1 MMIHFLPKYVRSVL
15 SGKKRATVRLG
26 RKGVKPGMTVYLAV
40 GGRPFA
46 KAKVVKV
53 SHKKLKEL
61 SPEEIKKEGYS
72 SFKELLRELREIY
85 PVISPEDE
93 VTYIEWRILEK

>member
-1 MMIHFLPKYVRSVL
+1 MMLHFLPHYVKDIL

-26 RKGVKPGMTVYLAV
+26 RKGVKKGMVIYLSA

-46 KAKVVKV
+46 RARVVRVKYG
-53 SHKKLKEL
+53 KLKEL
-61 SPEEIKKEGYS
+61 GPQEIKAEGYS
-72 SFKELLRELREIY
+72 SFSELLRELRKIY

-93 VTYIEWRILEK
+93 VTYIEWRIEEK

>member
-1 MMIHFLPKYVRSVL
+1 MMLHFLPKYVKDVL

-26 RKGVKPGMTVYLAV
+26 RKGVREGMVIYLAV

-46 KAKVVKV
+46 KARVVRV
-53 SHKKLKEL
+53 SHKRLKEL
-61 SPEEIKKEGYS
+61 TPDEIRKEGYRS
-72 SFKELLRELREIY
+72 LPELLRELRKIY

-93 VTYIEWRILEK
+93 VTYIEWQILEK